1 MKSERTYLVLIT
13 AICLPLAIS
22 APTFAGSE
30 IKLQGTVSL
39 DAEAC
44 AKGTSGPDCRLNFAI
59 TGKAAK
65 AIYDGMTEKGVLQE
79 CTGEVEKADASGMHC
94 IKGKTTNDYYCDFA
108 YYFKKDE
115 FGGGGDGC

>member
-1 MKSERTYLVLIT
+1 MQSARTIYVLIS
-13 AICLPLAIS
+13 AIGLSLAVS
-22 APTFAGSE
+22 TPAFAGNE
-30 IKLQGTVSL
+30 FKLQGTVNL
-39 DAEAC
+39 DSEAC
-44 AKGTSGPDCRLNFAI
+44 AKGTAGPDCRLNFAI

-65 AIYDGMTEKGVLQE
+65 VIYDGMTEKGVLQE

-108 YYFKKDE
+108 YYFKKHE